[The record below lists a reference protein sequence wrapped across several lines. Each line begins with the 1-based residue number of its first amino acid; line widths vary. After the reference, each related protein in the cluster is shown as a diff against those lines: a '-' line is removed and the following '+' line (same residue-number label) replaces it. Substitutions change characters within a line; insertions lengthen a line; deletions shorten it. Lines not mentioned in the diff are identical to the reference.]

1 MEQAKQSRGSKQ
13 RLYNPIAFN
22 NYVRWFLGSS
32 RVEIHP
38 PAYEEEILEEPTLFD
53 NLENEE
59 YNKLVREG
67 TQTDFA
73 PVMNFVVI

>member
-1 MEQAKQSRGSKQ
+1 M
-13 RLYNPIAFN
+13 
-22 NYVRWFLGSS
+22 
-32 RVEIHP
+32 EIHP

-73 PVMNFVVI
+73 PVMNFVVICAFFVYSYYNFHLSLVP